1 MNEEV
6 VLRPE
11 GELDLAGVEPLRVTW
26 FTLAET
32 VAPDRV
38 VVDLAHVSFADATFV
53 GLVVGLRRRQAA
65 HGGWVRC
72 AVPRPSCAGCS
83 RSPGWVTCWLPTTA
97 GTPGANRPGVSST
110 FACPGPRGHGPS
122 GPWWSTRAAT
132 RHSSR
137 VARRLSQ
144 YVDARVYREA

>member
-65 HGGWVRC
+65 HGGCVRVRN
-72 AVPRPSCAGCS
+72 AAPQLRRLFTLTGLGDLLAPDDP
-83 RSPGWVTCWLPTTA
+83 PGL
-97 GTPGANRPGVSST
+97 PGANRPGVVDLRVPRP
-110 FACPGPRGHGPS
+110 AGPRTIRAVVEHAS
-122 GPWWSTRAAT
+122 G
-132 RHSSR
+132 
-137 VARRLSQ
+137 
-144 YVDARVYREA
+144 D